1 MKSISPFPHEHCYTD
16 YFLPQVGLPLRN
28 LLSTS
33 IERKLITFSTLM
45 AAVIP
50 IDISSSDSE
59 FETEDIGDRNA
70 SSSRVLPQRAVTNG
84 TNSRSTGDVRPS
96 QKISNQA
103 QISNLNSSNGN
114 NHSGKKVMIHD
125 PHDNVK
131 ASSQHSALD
140 DSSEYLTMNGN
151 IGQPRTAN
159 SRIPNGPGSDFEK
172 LTSQQALKRNLPP
185 SLQHF
190 GQSSKSGNL
199 VENVGSSGIHVAPGN
214 SNHLAE
220 PSFSN
225 SQGYMRDHYSR
236 SNTDGVSYGNTSRIL
251 PPSFMQGKS
260 GNFTQFDG
268 PENPV
273 YHAGISDERVP
284 INDERMIYQAALED
298 LSQPKA
304 EASLPDGLL
313 SVPLFRHQKIAL
325 HWMLQKETRTRICSG
340 GILADD
346 QGLGKTISMIALI
359 QMQKFLESKL
369 KPEDPKKCEVV
380 ALNLDDDDD
389 VTGGSDKL
397 KQNRESDET
406 KSIPEVGTSSR
417 GRAFSRQR
425 LPAGT
430 LVVCPATVLRQW
442 ARELDDKVA
451 EESKL
456 YVLIYHG
463 GSRTKNPSELAKY
476 DVVLTTYS
484 IVTNEVPKQAIV
496 DDDEIDE
503 KTAERYGLSSDFLTN
518 MKRKKTSNVGKKGNK
533 GRKGIDGSLIDSSAG
548 ALARVNWLRVI
559 LDEAQTIKNH
569 RTQVARAC
577 CGLRAK
583 RRWCLSGTPIQN
595 AIDDLYSYFRF
606 LKHEPYDV
614 YKSFCF
620 GIKVPIARD
629 YVKGYKKLQAVL
641 KIVMLR
647 RTKATLIDGEPIINL
662 PPKSIYLS
670 KVDFTA
676 EERAFYTQL
685 EADSRSLF
693 KQYAAAGTLHQNYA
707 SILLMLLRLRQACD
721 HPLLVKGF
729 NSDSIRNSDSI
740 QNSNSVQNSDPV
752 GQVSVEMAK
761 TLPREMLI
769 NLLNCLEASFAIC
782 LVCDDTPDD
791 PVVTMCGHVFCY
803 QCVSEYLTG
812 DDHTCPAPECKEQLG
827 DDIVFSKPTLRN
839 CLAGDING
847 SPTRPQSFEKS
858 VILQDD
864 YSSSKIRAVIEIL
877 QSKCLLKNSSPEST
891 SSIGSRETPFTSEQT
906 FTETGHSGS
915 RAVKRTTVYSN
926 SLADG
931 PIKAI
936 VFSQW
941 TGMLNLVEHSLR
953 HHGINY
959 RRLDGTMTLVSRDR
973 NVKDFNTD
981 PEITVMLMSLKA
993 GNLGL
998 NMVAAC
1004 HVILLDL
1011 WWNPTTEDQAIDRAH
1026 RIGQTRP
1033 VTVTRITIKD
1043 TVEDRILSL
1052 QDEKRKMVASAFG
1065 EDQVIII
1072 TSFALNVVHKCYFQ
1086 TVRLFVSKLTLFHLQ
1101 NPPIPEE
1108 RIVDYLISSDI
1119 SSASRLWR
1127 KADNGKQGGFSL
1139 DSRKANVKKQ
1149 QACFVRW

>member
-1 MKSISPFPHEHCYTD
+1 
-16 YFLPQVGLPLRN
+16 
-28 LLSTS
+28 
-33 IERKLITFSTLM
+33 M
-45 AAVIP
+45 AAVNP

-59 FETEDIGDRNA
+59 SETEDVGARNA
-70 SSSRVLPQRAVTNG
+70 SSLRVLPQWAVTNG
-84 TNSRSTGDVRPS
+84 TNSRSTGDVRQS

-103 QISNLNSSNGN
+103 QFSNLNSSSVN
-114 NHSGKKVMIHD
+114 NHSGKKVLTHD

-131 ASSQHSALD
+131 GSSQHSALD
-140 DSSEYLTMNGN
+140 DGSENLTMNGN
-151 IGQPRTAN
+151 IGQPRRVN
-159 SRIPNGPGSDFEK
+159 FQISNGPGTDFEK
-172 LTSQQALKRNLPP
+172 LTSHQALKRTPPP
-185 SLQHF
+185 SLQHS
-190 GQSSKSGNL
+190 GQSSNSGNL
-199 VENVGSSGIHVAPGN
+199 VENVDSIQIHVALGN
-214 SNHLAE
+214 SNHLAG

-225 SQGYMRDHYSR
+225 SQGYMRENYSR
-236 SNTDGVSYGNTSRIL
+236 GNIDGVSYGNTSRIL

-260 GNFTQFDG
+260 VTFMQFAG
-268 PENPV
+268 PENPI

-284 INDERMIYQAALED
+284 VNDERVIFQAALED

-325 HWMLQKETRTRICSG
+325 QWMLQRETRTRLCSG

-369 KPEDPKKCEVV
+369 KPEDPVKCEVV
-380 ALNLDDDDD
+380 DLNLDDDDD
-389 VTGGSDKL
+389 NGNDNGTGTGGSDQV
-397 KQNRESDET
+397 KQNRASDDT
-406 KSIPEVGTSSR
+406 KSIPEVSTS

-442 ARELDDKVA
+442 ARELYDKVA

-456 YVLIYHG
+456 SVLIYHG
-463 GSRTKNPSELAKY
+463 GSRTKDPSELAKY

-484 IVTNEVPKQAIV
+484 IVTNEVPKQAIP
-496 DDDEIDE
+496 DDDEIGE
-503 KTAERYGLSSDFLTN
+503 KTAEKYGLSSDFLTN
-518 MKRKKTSNVGKKGNK
+518 IKRKKASNVGKTGKK
-533 GRKGIDGSLIDSSAG
+533 GRKGIDGSLIDSSDG

-629 YVKGYKKLQAVL
+629 YVKGYKKLQTVL

-647 RTKATLIDGEPIINL
+647 RTKATLIDGEPIIKL
-662 PPKSIYLS
+662 PPKSIHMS

-707 SILLMLLRLRQACD
+707 NILLMLLRLRQACD

-729 NSDSIRNSDSI
+729 NSNSVPNTD
-740 QNSNSVQNSDPV
+740 SVQNSDPV
-752 GQVSVEMAK
+752 GQVSVEMTK

-769 NLLNCLEASFAIC
+769 NLLNCLETSFANC
-782 LVCDDTPDD
+782 LVCHDAPED
-791 PVVTMCGHVFCY
+791 PVVTMCSHVFCY

-827 DDIVFSKPTLRN
+827 DDIVFSGPTLRS

-847 SPTRPQSFEKS
+847 SPTHPQSFEMS
-858 VILQDD
+858 ELFQDN
-864 YSSSKIRAVIEIL
+864 YSSSKIKAVIEIL
-877 QSKCLLKNSSPEST
+877 QSRCLLKNSSPGSP
-891 SSIGSRETPFTSEQT
+891 SSIGNNETPFTSEQT
-906 FTETGHSGS
+906 FTETGLSGS
-915 RAVKRTTVYSN
+915 RAVKCTTVHSN

-941 TGMLNLVEHSLR
+941 TGMLDLVEHSLR
-953 HHGINY
+953 HHGISY
-959 RRLDGTMTLVSRDR
+959 RRLDGKMTLLSRDR
-973 NVKDFNTD
+973 NAKDFNTD
-981 PEITVMLMSLKA
+981 PEVTVMLMSLKA

-998 NMVAAC
+998 NMIAAC

-1065 EDQVIII
+1065 EDQGGGSA
-1072 TSFALNVVHKCYFQ
+1072 TRL
-1086 TVRLFVSKLTLFHLQ
+1086 TVEDLRYLFMGS
-1101 NPPIPEE
+1101 
-1108 RIVDYLISSDI
+1108 
-1119 SSASRLWR
+1119 
-1127 KADNGKQGGFSL
+1127 
-1139 DSRKANVKKQ
+1139 
-1149 QACFVRW
+1149 

>member
-1 MKSISPFPHEHCYTD
+1 
-16 YFLPQVGLPLRN
+16 
-28 LLSTS
+28 
-33 IERKLITFSTLM
+33 M
-45 AAVIP
+45 AAVNP

-59 FETEDIGDRNA
+59 SETEDVGARNA
-70 SSSRVLPQRAVTNG
+70 SSLRVLPQWAVTNG
-84 TNSRSTGDVRPS
+84 SNSRSTADVRQS

-103 QISNLNSSNGN
+103 QFSNLNSSSVN
-114 NHSGKKVMIHD
+114 NHSGKKVLTHD

-131 ASSQHSALD
+131 GSSQHSALD
-140 DSSEYLTMNGN
+140 DGSENLTMNGN
-151 IGQPRTAN
+151 IGQPWTVN
-159 SRIPNGPGSDFEK
+159 FQISNGPGTDFEK
-172 LTSQQALKRNLPP
+172 LTSHQALKRTLPP
-185 SLQHF
+185 SLQHS

-199 VENVGSSGIHVAPGN
+199 VENVDSLQIHVALGN
-214 SNHLAE
+214 SNHLAG
-220 PSFSN
+220 PNFSN
-225 SQGYMRDHYSR
+225 SQGSIRENYSR

-260 GNFTQFDG
+260 VTFMQFAG
-268 PENPV
+268 PENHV
-273 YHAGISDERVP
+273 HRAGISDERVP
-284 INDERMIYQAALED
+284 PVNDERVIFQAALED

-313 SVPLFRHQKIAL
+313 SIPLFRHQKIAL
-325 HWMLQKETRTRICSG
+325 QWMLQRETRTRICSG

-369 KPEDPKKCEVV
+369 KPEDPAKCEVV

-389 VTGGSDKL
+389 DDNDNDNGTGTGTVTGGSDQV
-397 KQNRESDET
+397 KQNRESDDT
-406 KSIPEVGTSSR
+406 KSIPDVSTSS
-417 GRAFSRQR
+417 RAFSRQR

-430 LVVCPATVLRQW
+430 LVVCPASVLRQW
-442 ARELDDKVA
+442 ARELNDKVA

-456 YVLIYHG
+456 SVLIYHG
-463 GSRTKNPSELAKY
+463 CSRTKDPSELAKY

-484 IVTNEVPKQAIV
+484 IVTNEVPKQGIP

-503 KTAERYGLSSDFLTN
+503 KTAEKDGLSSDFLTN
-518 MKRKKTSNVGKKGNK
+518 IKRKKASNVGKGKK

-548 ALARVNWLRVI
+548 ALARVHWLRVI

-620 GIKVPIARD
+620 GIKLPISRD
-629 YVKGYKKLQAVL
+629 YAKGFKKLQTVL

-647 RTKATLIDGEPIINL
+647 RTKATLIDGEPIIKL
-662 PPKSIYLS
+662 PPKSVHMS
-670 KVDFTA
+670 KVEFTA

-707 SILLMLLRLRQACD
+707 NILLMLLRLRQACD

-729 NSDSIRNSDSI
+729 NSNSVPNSDS
-740 QNSNSVQNSDPV
+740 VQNAVPV

-769 NLLNCLEASFAIC
+769 NLLNCLETSFSNC
-782 LVCDDTPDD
+782 LVCHDAPED
-791 PVVTMCGHVFCY
+791 PVVTMCSHVFCY
-803 QCVSEYLTG
+803 QCVSEFLTG

-827 DDIVFSKPTLRN
+827 NDIVFSRPTLRS
-839 CLAGDING
+839 CLAGDSNG
-847 SPTRPQSFEKS
+847 SPTHPQSFEMS
-858 VILQDD
+858 ELLQDD
-864 YSSSKIRAVIEIL
+864 YSSSKIKAVIEIL
-877 QSKCLLKNSSPEST
+877 QSKCLLKNSSPGSP
-891 SSIGSRETPFTSEQT
+891 SSIGNSETPFTSEQT
-906 FTETGHSGS
+906 FTETGNSGS
-915 RAVKRTTVYSN
+915 RAVKRTTVCSN

-941 TGMLNLVEHSLR
+941 TGMLDLVEHSLH
-953 HHGINY
+953 HHGISY
-959 RRLDGTMTLVSRDR
+959 RRLDGKMTLFSRDQ

-998 NMVAAC
+998 NMVSAC

-1065 EDQVIII
+1065 EDQGGGSA
-1072 TSFALNVVHKCYFQ
+1072 TRL
-1086 TVRLFVSKLTLFHLQ
+1086 TVEDLRYLFMGS
-1101 NPPIPEE
+1101 
-1108 RIVDYLISSDI
+1108 
-1119 SSASRLWR
+1119 
-1127 KADNGKQGGFSL
+1127 
-1139 DSRKANVKKQ
+1139 
-1149 QACFVRW
+1149 